1 MQPRPGHG
9 GGETRQI
16 QHRGVAGTREE
27 MLESQ
32 VGGRRNAV
40 RVETTAPEARNTE
53 AHANGEVKGREITTT
68 SAAHVGGR
76 ILLLARDRRVEMAVQ
91 GIWGGER
98 DAGQENQLSRT
109 IEKSGD
115 GSIEYAFLST
125 VFGTQVSNQ
134 TFRWLRAASPLHS
147 RI

>member
-1 MQPRPGHG
+1 MQPRPGRG

-32 VGGRRNAV
+32 MAGRQNALG
-40 RVETTAPEARNTE
+40 VETAAPEAMNTG
-53 AHANGEVKGREITTT
+53 AQANGEVKGRGITTT
-68 SAAHVGGR
+68 SAAHAGGR

-91 GIWGGER
+91 GIWGRER
-98 DAGQENQLSRT
+98 GAGQGNHPSSA

-115 GSIEYAFLST
+115 GSTEYAFLSMG
-125 VFGTQVSNQ
+125 FGTQVSK
-134 TFRWLRAASPLHS
+134 L
-147 RI
+147 